1 MTVSHQKKTPHFMGF
16 ALFSIGMGFGSLSYA
31 ANFNDPTWP
40 CIQRKVERLSEGL
53 MWPNPIKPLSKFSVD
68 QSQEIKK
75 IADLLALRRYE
86 VAALEPQVLDFA
98 KAHNQDLVILGAV
111 FGQTFKTLSTRRTKV
126 IKGIGRFSLGQIALA
141 EAIETTRVAM
151 EQEMAKDA
159 PDYDKVDALEEKLDW
174 DQLIYTD
181 RQQSISYLC
190 ETPVLLEKA
199 IRFSARTAASK
210 RFPTSTV
217 PK

>member
-1 MTVSHQKKTPHFMGF
+1 
-16 ALFSIGMGFGSLSYA
+16 
-31 ANFNDPTWP
+31 
-40 CIQRKVERLSEGL
+40 

-98 KAHNQDLVILGAV
+98 KAHSQDLVILGAV

-141 EAIETTRVAM
+141 EAIQTTRVAM
-151 EQEMAKDA
+151 DQEMAKDA

-190 ETPVLLEKA
+190 ETPVLLEKRLFA
-199 IRFSARTAASK
+199 IAQMLQ
-210 RFPTSTV
+210 TV
-217 PK
+217 AQE

>member
-1 MTVSHQKKTPHFMGF
+1 
-16 ALFSIGMGFGSLSYA
+16 
-31 ANFNDPTWP
+31 
-40 CIQRKVERLSEGL
+40 

-98 KAHNQDLVILGAV
+98 KAHSQDLVILGAV

-141 EAIETTRVAM
+141 EAIETTRLAMLKKAITNRILSRALTFGTAISCNSASTASREIAFVMRHSFYESHSIPDPPTLMVVAQHRP
-151 EQEMAKDA
+151 ERQRK
-159 PDYDKVDALEEKLDW
+159 
-174 DQLIYTD
+174 
-181 RQQSISYLC
+181 RQQTMYLVPAGSPKLC
-190 ETPVLLEKA
+190 TNFPTVAQPYRITPRRQSEPVYDLEK
-199 IRFSARTAASK
+199 
-210 RFPTSTV
+210 
-217 PK
+217 